1 MQTSDQRLRT
11 DRTAPPRLPG
21 ADHEVTIGI
30 FGPKVAVRE
39 LMQVG
44 EPMAGDGVRFL
55 AGAFSDR
62 TGAAEQFERLAG
74 RVDVAVFPGPW
85 QRDQFREWGPP
96 RVPSTA
102 VPLTG
107 ESLYVALLRA
117 LRSGVDIGRVSID
130 SLGERDVAEA
140 YEELGLSAEHVAV
153 MPYAPG
159 ASQSDYLAFHR
170 SARQDRGCVLSLT
183 TFSDLQR
190 ELEVAGVP
198 VRRMRPTRSTVRQ
211 SLATALLLAR
221 GSRMHENQIAMIA
234 VQLPPTGD
242 GTPEGPS
249 NYWHQEL
256 ALSVHRFL
264 LEEIRRSGAILRT
277 RSDSQFM
284 ITTTRGGLDE
294 ISAGLS
300 VAPFLARCRALLGL
314 DLRIGVGLGTT
325 AQQAERHA
333 LAGVDVATRSPGHA
347 TLVEFTGAQRLL
359 PAAEPTGGGRAR
371 PESRALEHLRALVAA
386 RCGGRGAEY
395 ALSADAAELTVGV
408 DEVARILDV
417 TPRSARRICKSL
429 VDAGLAWPTT
439 PVRSPGGG
447 RPRQQFRLLAE
458 KVPGQD
464 AGA

>member
-1 MQTSDQRLRT
+1 M
-11 DRTAPPRLPG
+11 
-21 ADHEVTIGI
+21 TIGI

-44 EPMAGDGVRFL
+44 EPLAGDGVSFL
-55 AGAFSDR
+55 AGPFADR
-62 TGAAEQFERLAG
+62 AGAAEQFTRLSD
-74 RVDVAVFPGPW
+74 RLDVAVFPGPW
-85 QRDQFREWGPP
+85 QRDQYREWGPP
-96 RVPSTA
+96 GVPSTA

-117 LRSGVDIGRVSID
+117 QRAGTDIERVSID

-140 YEELGLSAEHVAV
+140 YEELGLSTDRVSV
-153 MPYAPG
+153 MPYAPS
-159 ASQSDYLAFHR
+159 ARQQDYLAFHE
-170 SARQDRGCVLSLT
+170 AALGDGGAVLALT
-183 TFSDLQR
+183 TFSGLQR
-190 ELEVAGVP
+190 QLEMADLP

-211 SLATALLLAR
+211 SLATAMLLAR

-249 NYWHQEL
+249 NYWHQDL
-256 ALSVHRFL
+256 ALSVHRLL

-294 ISAGLS
+294 ITAGLS

-314 DLRIGVGLGTT
+314 DLHIGVGLGTT

-333 LAGVDVATRSPGHA
+333 LAGADVATRTPDHA
-347 TLVEFTGAQRLL
+347 TLVELTGTQRLL
-359 PAAEPTGGGRAR
+359 PAAEPARVAPAHEENRA
-371 PESRALEHLRALVAA
+371 ADHLRTL
-386 RCGGRGAEY
+386 
-395 ALSADAAELTVGV
+395 LSARRDPGSDGHRHTDAAELTIGV
-408 DEVARILDV
+408 DEAAAILDV
-417 TPRSARRICKSL
+417 TPRSARRICKGL
-429 VDAGLAWPTT
+429 VEAGLAWPTT
-439 PVRSPGGG
+439 PVRSPNGG

-458 KVPGQD
+458 KISTPP
-464 AGA
+464 